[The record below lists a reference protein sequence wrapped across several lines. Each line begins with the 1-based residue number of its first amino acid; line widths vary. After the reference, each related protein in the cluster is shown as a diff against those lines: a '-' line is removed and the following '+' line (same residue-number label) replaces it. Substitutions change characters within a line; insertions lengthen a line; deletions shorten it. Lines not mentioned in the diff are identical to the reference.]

1 MRVVLYGYTEDAMS
15 YNNSSTFGLKTL
27 VFDLSKLKAECKSK
41 GKQTIRK
48 FDGKTIVIIYNHSFG
63 GGYAHLYSNIS
74 QLTYSEDIKW
84 KLTNLEIKGHE
95 G

>member
-1 MRVVLYGYTEDAMS
+1 MS
-15 YNNSSTFGLKTL
+15 YTNSSTFGLKTL

-41 GKQTIRK
+41 GKQAKRK
-48 FDGKTIVIIYNHSFG
+48 FDGKDIVTIYSHGFG
-63 GGYAHLYSNIS
+63 GGYAFLYSNIS
-74 QLTYSEDIKW
+74 QYTYSEDIKW